1 MKNLPPNPQ
10 NHQTIPPMTPSL
22 HPVPPKSPNNSSACL
37 YALTHVPHLPAI
49 SSPSFR
55 MSTRKPCSV
64 TPLKPSRPSVS
75 WPPILP
81 ENWRALVAMSLWVFS
96 NCPRWAN
103 CWSIERWTTWS
114 RPGDR
119 LKVVQLPALNNRAP
133 LPNGGFSSWIDT
145 CLSLASTATSHHC

>member
-1 MKNLPPNPQ
+1 
-10 NHQTIPPMTPSL
+10 MTPSI

-37 YALTHVPHLPAI
+37 CALTHVPPLRAI

-55 MSTRKPCSV
+55 MSTRKLCSV
-64 TPLKPSRPSVS
+64 TPLKPLPPSVS

-81 ENWRALVAMSLWVFS
+81 VNWKVLVAMSLWVFS
-96 NCPRWAN
+96 NCRRWGN

-119 LKVVQLPALNNRAP
+119 LKVVRWPVLNNRVP
-133 LPNGGFSSWIDT
+133 FPNGGFLSWIDT
-145 CLSLASTATSHHC
+145 CPLPASTATSHHY